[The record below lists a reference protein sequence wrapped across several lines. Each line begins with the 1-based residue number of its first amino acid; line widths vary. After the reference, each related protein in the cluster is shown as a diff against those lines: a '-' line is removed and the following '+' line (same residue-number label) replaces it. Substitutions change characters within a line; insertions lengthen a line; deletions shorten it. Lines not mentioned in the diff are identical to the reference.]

1 MNKIAELCLM
11 NPQNCTAMKKK
22 IKLFDKKISQF
33 PDIISW
39 AKKLDV
45 TKLSEFLTND
55 KANKLF
61 LASGG
66 SYSAAAFA
74 EQLSV
79 KKKIMAHAM
88 TPHFYLTSG
97 FESLPAQTLLISA
110 SGANNDICRAF
121 EAGKTNRQEMKAITL
136 SSKGKLQSLMNDS
149 GSGNVYSYDIPT
161 GRDGFL
167 STNTVLTFY
176 ILLYRA
182 FGYDNLDDLYTE
194 IPDNELDEINQF
206 VTNLKNISDD
216 EMSEHEAFLHKLE
229 GVDSFFIL

>member
-1 MNKIAELCLM
+1 MNKNAELCLM
-11 NPQNCTAMKKK
+11 NHQYFTAMKKS

-39 AKKLDV
+39 AKTLDV
-45 TKLSEFLTND
+45 TEPGKFLTNN

-121 EAGKTNRQEMKAITL
+121 EAGKTNRQEMNKKVSMGALYGQRSLPQLAIL
-136 SSKGKLQSLMNDS
+136 WN
-149 GSGNVYSYDIPT
+149 
-161 GRDGFL
+161 R
-167 STNTVLTFY
+167 
-176 ILLYRA
+176 
-182 FGYDNLDDLYTE
+182 
-194 IPDNELDEINQF
+194 
-206 VTNLKNISDD
+206 
-216 EMSEHEAFLHKLE
+216 
-229 GVDSFFIL
+229 